1 MSVVSLV
8 SGGLD
13 STLMAVLAN
22 EADLTIYPLF
32 IDYGQISCDQEL
44 AACRRVLR
52 ELCLPDPKV
61 ADVSGIGKLVPCG
74 LTNNRMHIY
83 KDAFLPGRNMFFLL
97 LGASYAY
104 KMNANSVAIGLLD
117 ETASIFPDQT
127 KHFTDRAESL
137 ITLAYGR
144 RIDILTP
151 LISFTKDDVIKLAKE
166 KGISNTYS
174 CHSGE
179 DNPCGKC
186 IACKE
191 FQGKEV

>member
-13 STLMAVLAN
+13 STLMAVLAK
-22 EADLTIYPLF
+22 EANLTIYPLF

-44 AACRRVLR
+44 AACKRVFKK
-52 ELCLPDPKV
+52 LCLPVPEV
-61 ADVSGIGKLVPCG
+61 ADVSGVGKLIPCG
-74 LTNNRMHIY
+74 LTDNRMHIFE
-83 KDAFLPGRNMFFLL
+83 DAFLPGRNMLFLL

-117 ETASIFPDQT
+117 ETVSIFPDQT
-127 KHFTDRAESL
+127 KDFTDRAESL

-144 RIDILTP
+144 KINILTP
-151 LISFTKDDVIKLAKE
+151 LISFAKDDVIKLAKE
-166 KGISNTYS
+166 KEISNTYS
-174 CHSGE
+174 CHSGK

-186 IACKE
+186 IACRD